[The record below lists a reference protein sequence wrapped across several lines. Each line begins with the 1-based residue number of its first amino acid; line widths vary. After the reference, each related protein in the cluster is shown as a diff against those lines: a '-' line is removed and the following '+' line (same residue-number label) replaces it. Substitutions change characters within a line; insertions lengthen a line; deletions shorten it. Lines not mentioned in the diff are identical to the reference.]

1 MLGDI
6 DTSALVNF
14 ETPPD
19 ILQHCTQ
26 SLTRELKRFPIPSTL
41 DVNGLGTSRPFA
53 NLEIICDVY
62 SNISGNTAGLALF
75 KAHETISKIFGR
87 GLPAS
92 WIHSLSHGVGVPIL
106 EALRICQNHPGKS
119 WSPELY
125 KFVGRPDYA
134 AKTARPTDDE
144 LSCVDVSDCVMPG
157 YDEPLISDSR
167 GPTDHWRS
175 HEYLCHY
182 Y

>member
-92 WIHSLSHGVGVPIL
+92 WIHSLSHGVGDLFWRLYGFVRIIL
-106 EALRICQNHPGKS
+106 ESHGRRNCTSLLGGRIMLP
-119 WSPELY
+119 
-125 KFVGRPDYA
+125 RPLDPPM
-134 AKTARPTDDE
+134 TNCR
-144 LSCVDVSDCVMPG
+144 L
-157 YDEPLISDSR
+157 
-167 GPTDHWRS
+167 
-175 HEYLCHY
+175 
-182 Y
+182 